1 MEVRFQLLTTP
12 SLGARRLTMLQTKSV
27 LERHAPTMVT
37 PISCANE
44 ASRLASLRSLGV
56 LDTPP
61 EAEFDALVRAAA
73 AVCDVPVSLISL
85 VDVDRQWFKANYG
98 LAGATETPREI
109 AFCAQTVARGDL
121 FEVEDAAAH
130 PMFTGNPLVIGEP
143 HIRFYAGAPVRLA
156 DGAVVGTL
164 CVIDRRP
171 RRLDPQQREVLKQL
185 AVAAAQALE
194 GRRAVAEMRMASE
207 ALAESEA
214 RFRTLSEH
222 APLGVFHTD
231 ASGFCT
237 YTNPRWQQIYGL
249 SLDQGL
255 GEGWTKTLHPSDKDL
270 VWRTWQAAAVAGRD
284 FDMEFRILR
293 ADREVRTV
301 RGQAR
306 AVEDVAGGISGY
318 VGSVEDVTRRK
329 QLEAFLD
336 RTGRLAGVGGWELD
350 LGTNSLTW
358 SDQTKRIHEVAQDH
372 TPTVEEA
379 IDSYAPEAREVI
391 SRAVQAGIDHAQP
404 WDLELPLT
412 TAAGRSIWVRTLGE
426 AEFEGGKAVRL
437 IGAIKDITETRLRSM
452 ELQREHTLRMQVEH
466 HAAETERLLAE
477 RSQMLDI
484 LAHEV
489 RQPLNNASAALQSA
503 AGALSTVDDQAA
515 APRLSRAQSVLSQV
529 LSSIDNTLAV
539 ASLLARPDPIERD
552 DTDIDALLAVTIADM
567 PPAERDRVR
576 IERSTSLRT
585 ASMDMSLLR
594 LALRNLLSNALR
606 YSAAG
611 TAVVLHLADSDEP
624 LALLIDVGDEGPGL
638 PATSLPR
645 LFERG
650 SHRNAGGESALV
662 PKRENTGQGL
672 GLGLYIVRRV
682 MELHGG
688 TVSVLR
694 NSPQGVT
701 MRLTIVQPLGD

>member
-1 MEVRFQLLTTP
+1 MPLDETV
-12 SLGARRLTMLQTKSV
+12 RRLCIPDMKTSADQAV
-27 LERHAPTMVT
+27 
-37 PISCANE
+37 E

-85 VDVDRQWFKANYG
+85 VDTERQWFKANYG

-109 AFCAQTVARGDL
+109 AFCAQAVARGEL

-130 PMFTGNPLVIGEP
+130 PLFTGNPLVIGEP

-164 CVIDRRP
+164 CVIDRKP
-171 RRLDPQQREVLKQL
+171 RRLAPQQREVLNQL

-194 GRRAVAEMRMASE
+194 GRRALAGVRRAAEL
-207 ALAESEA
+207 LADSEA

-231 ASGFCT
+231 ANGSCT

-249 SLDQGL
+249 SLKQSL
-255 GEGWTKTLHPSDKDL
+255 GEGWSQALHPSDKDL
-270 VWRTWQAAAVAGRD
+270 VWRTWQAAASAGRD

-293 ADREVRTV
+293 PDRDVRTV

-306 AVEDVAGGISGY
+306 AVKDSAGSINGY

-350 LGTNSLTW
+350 LGTNAITW
-358 SDQTKRIHEVAQDH
+358 SEQTKRIHEVAQNYV
-372 TPTVEEA
+372 PTVEQA
-379 IDSYAPEAREVI
+379 IEFYAPEARAAM
-391 SRAVQAGIDHAQP
+391 SSAVQAGIEDGKP

-412 TAAGRSIWVRTLGE
+412 TATGRSIWVRALGE
-426 AEFEGGKAVRL
+426 AEFEAGKAVRL
-437 IGAIKDITETRLRSM
+437 IGAIKDITETRLRSE
-452 ELQREHTLRMQVEH
+452 ELENEHALRMQVEH

-515 APRLSRAQSVLSQV
+515 TPRLSRAQSVLSQV

-539 ASLLARPDPIERD
+539 ASLLARPDPIARD
-552 DTDIDALLAVTIADM
+552 DTDIDALLDVTIADM
-567 PPAERDRVR
+567 PAAERDRVR

-585 ASMDMSLLR
+585 ASMDMSLMR

-606 YSAAG
+606 YSPLG
-611 TAVVLHLADSDEP
+611 TAVAVHLADSDDP
-624 LALLIDVGDEGPGL
+624 LALVIDVIDDGTGI
-638 PATSLPR
+638 PASSLPS

-650 SHRNAGGESALV
+650 SPRSAGSDSALG
-662 PKRENTGQGL
+662 PKRESAGQGL

>member
-1 MEVRFQLLTTP
+1 MKVSADQD
-12 SLGARRLTMLQTKSV
+12 
-27 LERHAPTMVT
+27 
-37 PISCANE
+37 NE
-44 ASRLASLRSLGV
+44 TSRIASLRALGV

-85 VDVDRQWFKANYG
+85 LDTERQWFKANHG
-98 LAGATETPREI
+98 LPGATETPREI

-130 PMFTGNPLVIGEP
+130 PQFSGNPLVTGEP
-143 HIRFYAGAPVRLA
+143 HIRFYAGAPVQLA
-156 DGAVVGTL
+156 NGAVVGTL
-164 CVIDRRP
+164 CVIDRKP
-171 RRLDPQQREVLKQL
+171 RRLDPRQREVLMQL
-185 AVAAAQALE
+185 AVAASQALE
-194 GRRAVAEMRMASE
+194 GRRAVAQMRQVAE
-207 ALAESEA
+207 ALSESEA

-231 ASGFCT
+231 ANGLCT

-249 SLDQGL
+249 SLNQSL
-255 GEGWTKTLHPSDKDL
+255 GNGWAQALHPSDRDL
-270 VWRTWQAAAVAGRD
+270 VWRTWQAAALDGRD
-284 FDMEFRILR
+284 VDMEFRILR
-293 ADREVRTV
+293 PDRDVRTV
-301 RGQAR
+301 RAQAR
-306 AVEDVAGGISGY
+306 AIDDPVGGISGY
-318 VGSVEDVTRRK
+318 VGCVEDVTRHK

-350 LGTNSLTW
+350 LGTNALTW

-372 TPTVEEA
+372 TPSVEQAVEF
-379 IDSYAPEAREVI
+379 YAPEARVVI
-391 SRAVQAGIDHAQP
+391 SSAVQAGIDQGQP

-412 TAAGRSIWVRTLGE
+412 TATGRSIWVRTLGE
-426 AEFEGGKAVRL
+426 AEFESGKAVRL
-437 IGAIKDITETRLRSM
+437 IGAIKDITETRRRRVELAEEHALR
-452 ELQREHTLRMQVEH
+452 LQVEH
-466 HAAETERLLAE
+466 HAAETERLLFE

-503 AGALSTVDDQAA
+503 AGALSTVDDQAVS
-515 APRLSRAQSVLSQV
+515 PRVSRAQSVLSQV

-552 DTDIDALLAVTIADM
+552 DTDIHALLAVTIADM
-567 PPAERDRVR
+567 PVPERDRVR
-576 IERSTSLRT
+576 IARSTSLRT
-585 ASMDMSLLR
+585 ASMDMSLMR
-594 LALRNLLSNALR
+594 LALRNVLSNALR
-606 YSAAG
+606 YSAPG
-611 TAVVLHLADSDEP
+611 SAVVLHLADSDEP
-624 LALLIDVGDEGPGL
+624 LALLIDIEDEGPGI
-638 PATSLPR
+638 PERSLPT

-650 SHRNAGGESALV
+650 SHRIAGGGSALGS
-662 PKRENTGQGL
+662 KRENAGL

-694 NSPQGVT
+694 NTSQGVT
-701 MRLTIVQPLGD
+701 MRLSIVQPLGD

>member
-1 MEVRFQLLTTP
+1 MLRT
-12 SLGARRLTMLQTKSV
+12 GAARDHHAITMATST
-27 LERHAPTMVT
+27 AG
-37 PISCANE
+37 ANE

-61 EAEFDALVRAAA
+61 EAAFDALVRAAA
-73 AVCDVPVSLISL
+73 AVCEVPVSLISL
-85 VDVDRQWFKANYG
+85 VDAERQWFKANYG
-98 LAGATETPREI
+98 LAGATQTPREI
-109 AFCAQTVARGDL
+109 AFCVQTIARGEL
-121 FEVEDAAAH
+121 FEVEDAAVH
-130 PMFTGNPLVIGEP
+130 PQFSVNPLVIGDP

-164 CVIDRRP
+164 CVIDRKP
-171 RRLDPQQREVLKQL
+171 RRLNPQQREVLQQL

-194 GRRAVAEMRMASE
+194 GRRAVAAIRLSAE
-207 ALAESEA
+207 ALADSEA
-214 RFRTLSEH
+214 RFRALSEH

-231 ASGFCT
+231 AHGLCS
-237 YTNPRWQQIYGL
+237 YTNPRWQQIYGM
-249 SLDQGL
+249 SFEQGL
-255 GEGWTKTLHPSDKDL
+255 GHGWTQALHPSDKGM
-270 VWRTWQAAAVAGRD
+270 VWRTWQTTATDGRD
-284 FDMEFRILR
+284 FDMEFRIVRPDR
-293 ADREVRTV
+293 AVRTV
-301 RGQAR
+301 RAQAR
-306 AVEDVAGGISGY
+306 AVNDPVGGISGY

-336 RTGRLAGVGGWELD
+336 RTGRLAGVGAWELD
-350 LGTNSLTW
+350 LGTNALTW
-358 SDQTKRIHEVAQDH
+358 SDQTKRIHEVGQDCM
-372 TPTVEEA
+372 PTVEQA
-379 IDSYAPEAREVI
+379 IAFYAPEARAAMA
-391 SRAVQAGIDHAQP
+391 SAVQAGIQHGQP

-412 TAAGRSIWVRTLGE
+412 TATGRSIWVRALGE
-426 AEFEGGKAVRL
+426 AEFEGAKAVRL
-437 IGAIKDITETRLRSM
+437 IGAIKDITETRLRSV
-452 ELQREHTLRMQVEH
+452 ELAREHAMRMEIEH

-515 APRLSRAQSVLSQV
+515 SPRLSRAQSVLSQV

-567 PPAERDRVR
+567 PPTERERVR
-576 IERSTSLRT
+576 VERSTSLRT
-585 ASMDMSLLR
+585 ASMDMSLMR

-606 YSAAG
+606 YSAPG
-611 TAVVLHLADSDEP
+611 SAVVMHLSDSDDP
-624 LALLIDVGDEGPGL
+624 LALVIDVGDDGPGI
-638 PATSLPR
+638 PASSLPS
-645 LFERG
+645 LFDRG
-650 SHRNAGGESALV
+650 SPRSAGGDSALV
-662 PKRENTGQGL
+662 PKRESAGQGL

-701 MRLTIVQPLGD
+701 MRLTIVQLLGD